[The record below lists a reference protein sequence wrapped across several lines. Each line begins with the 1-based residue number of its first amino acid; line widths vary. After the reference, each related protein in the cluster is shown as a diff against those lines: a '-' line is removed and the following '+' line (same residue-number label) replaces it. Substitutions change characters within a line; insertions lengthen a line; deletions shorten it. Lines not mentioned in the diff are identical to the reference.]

1 MEISDI
7 SPFILLFSDTCCPTM
22 SSQCGQLRTQAS
34 LSLSSSVFLCIRST
48 FEQDGLVHANFLLS
62 FAKVASFWNLLTVE
76 FNLSLHQVNKFII
89 EQHGQQAHKGYPFR
103 HHIVDRWIKT
113 LWDKHLSGMG
123 KQCLGCKPLW
133 EDRNI
138 FLYLILLLSSKIK
151 QEQKESIV
159 KQTIFRISCSL
170 SIDHFVYTRTNIEKK
185 QTTTTTKI
193 QKERGKEETAAC
205 GDQMNTAKQFW
216 RPSCITLLIQYFSML
231 STHIYQLIAAER
243 SCRSS
248 NAIQRCWYKIDEEA
262 IASLYLLF

>member
-1 MEISDI
+1 MALFIFKQLEISDI

-22 SSQCGQLRTQAS
+22 SSQCAQLRTQAS

-138 FLYLILLLSSKIK
+138 FLYLFLLLSSKIK
-151 QEQKESIV
+151 QKTQS
-159 KQTIFRISCSL
+159 
-170 SIDHFVYTRTNIEKK
+170 N
-185 QTTTTTKI
+185 TTTLRYAI
-193 QKERGKEETAAC
+193 NFFYGNFS
-205 GDQMNTAKQFW
+205 QMAD
-216 RPSCITLLIQYFSML
+216 PLP
-231 STHIYQLIAAER
+231 
-243 SCRSS
+243 
-248 NAIQRCWYKIDEEA
+248 
-262 IASLYLLF
+262 LFGTPLF